1 MATVLFSV
9 RFVCLPAFILI
20 SAWTRA
26 GAQDTTTQDD
36 SSSSASAPVDV
47 VPRVPG
53 LERVLRGF
61 NAGLTS
67 SVVHDS
73 SIGWYNIVTPAVSYT
88 VSPHYSLDASLSIYP
103 YRLAPNE
110 NPAATASQRLLR
122 TYADLGDTLIGLHG
136 YFNPHAFQHTVT
148 ASLTAPT
155 GNREDGL
162 GTGRVTFDVRDHIE
176 RYIHQTGFILDLGA
190 GDSSGLFNRL
200 VMDESS
206 SLGPIAHFQTGVILW
221 LPKGNYLQSVAYEQ
235 LPIGDQ
241 KIYGVVSAPGKPS
254 QTVVTGRSVTEDNG
268 FTTSLGIP
276 LTSRVTL
283 ASYYNR
289 SLRLHLDTVS
299 VGLTYVLKGTPRR
312 KSLSLIDRAI
322 REAEGATPYTPAH

>member
-1 MATVLFSV
+1 M
-9 RFVCLPAFILI
+9 
-20 SAWTRA
+20 
-26 GAQDTTTQDD
+26 
-36 SSSSASAPVDV
+36 DV

-67 SVVHDS
+67 SAVHDS
-73 SIGWYNIVTPAVSYT
+73 SIGWYSIVTPAVSYT
-88 VSPHYSLDASLSIYP
+88 VSPHYSADVSLSIYP

-110 NPAATASQRLLR
+110 NPAAAASQRLV
-122 TYADLGDTLIGLHG
+122 TTHADLGDTLIGLHG
-136 YFNPHAFQHTVT
+136 YFNPHAFQQTVT
-148 ASLTAPT
+148 VSLTAPT
-155 GNREDGL
+155 GSRQNGL
-162 GTGRVTFDVRDHIE
+162 GTGRVTFDFRDHIE
-176 RYIHQTGFILDLGA
+176 RYFHQTGFILDLGA

-206 SLGPIAHFQTGVILW
+206 SLGPITHFQTGTIIW
-221 LPKGNYLQSVAYEQ
+221 LPRGNYLQSVAYEQ

-254 QTVVTGRSVTEDNG
+254 QTVATGRSVTEDNG
-268 FTTSLGIP
+268 FTTSLGVP
-276 LTSRVTL
+276 LSSHVTL

-299 VGLTYVLKGTPRR
+299 VGLTYVLRGTPRM
-312 KSLSLIDRAI
+312 KSMSMIDRAI
-322 REAEGATPYTPAH
+322 REAEGATP